1 MRGVISALAFAAALA
16 FFGFLIGVLSTRM
29 SVPPYTFVERPLDGL
44 FALYI
49 QIKDIYLDH
58 PAWQPDRGREG
69 GLLRHEP
76 ALSEGGLTLH
86 TSAHLHGAVL
96 LDEKGAELYRWSR
109 EHAEIWQEGDTVPQ
123 GFAGKRSFVWKARI
137 MPDGGIVA
145 LYALVGVTPYG
156 GGIAR
161 LDIDGNVVWHLF
173 DHVHHDFNLMED
185 GRIVALVQEWNDSPA
200 PLVKRGG
207 DLVLED
213 FIVILDQNG
222 QVERRIS
229 LVDAALGTG
238 FEWIYDGDTPDMT
251 WDISHANSVLPL
263 TAVQAANLKGVE
275 AGDFML
281 SLRELEA
288 AVVVSAT
295 TGKVVWARR
304 GPFYGQH
311 DAELTDDGQI
321 LVYDNR
327 GAGARGL
334 GARVIEI
341 DPETMQVAWQF
352 PKPESDERMYSLLAS
367 WQQRLKGGNTLIVE
381 SMAGRLL
388 EVTPAG
394 QVVWE
399 YVNPVREQSGLDE
412 MPIIPYAE
420 RLDLDEL
427 PDALRARLSAGNAA
441 DTAQDAQSSL
451 VGD

>member
-29 SVPPYTFVERPLDGL
+29 GVPPYTMVERPLDGL

-58 PAWQPDRGREG
+58 PAWQEDRGREG
-69 GLLRHEP
+69 GLLRHKPE
-76 ALSEGGLTLH
+76 LSEGGLTLH

-96 LDEKGAELYRWSR
+96 LDEKGSELYRWSKP
-109 EHAEIWQEGDTVPQ
+109 HAEIRQEGDIVPQ
-123 GFAGKRSFVWKARI
+123 GFEGKRSFVWKAHI
-137 MPDGGIVA
+137 MPDGGILA

-156 GGIAR
+156 GGLAR
-161 LDIDGNVVWHLF
+161 LDIDGNVVWRF
-173 DHVHHDFNLMED
+173 FEHVHHDFNVMAD
-185 GRIVALVQEWNDSPA
+185 GRIVTLVQEWNDDPH
-200 PLVKRGG
+200 PLVKRAG

-222 QVERRIS
+222 AVERRIS
-229 LVDAALGTG
+229 LVDAVIGTG
-238 FEWIYDGDTPDMT
+238 FEWIYDGDTPDIT

-263 TAVQAANLKGVE
+263 SAKHAALLDNVE
-275 AGDFML
+275 AGDFMI
-281 SLRELEA
+281 SVRELQA
-288 AVVVSAT
+288 AIVVSAS
-295 TGKVVWARR
+295 TGKVVWALR
-304 GPFYGQH
+304 GPFFGQH
-311 DAELTDDGQI
+311 DAELTDDGHL

-341 DPETMQVAWQF
+341 DPDTMQVVWQF
-352 PKPESDERMYSLLAS
+352 PEAQSDERMYSTLAS

-388 EVTPAG
+388 EVTREG
-394 QVVWE
+394 RVVWE

-420 RLDLDEL
+420 RLDMDQL
-427 PDALRARLSAGNAA
+427 PDALRARLSRDGAK
-441 DTAQDAQSSL
+441 
-451 VGD
+451 